1 MAKSKRQRN
10 QVRRVQGQTLRELA
24 YGELRRAVL
33 AGQFAPGEP
42 ITVAELSKQLGIG
55 VMPTREA
62 VQQLASQGAFEFLPN
77 RSVRVPEIAA
87 DQLDQ
92 LFAARLLLE
101 GFATGEAARHVTREE
116 VTAIAARLD
125 ALTETLKLRNAAE
138 CLEANFEFHFA
149 IYSASRSPYVV
160 QMIEQLWLGMSPLQ
174 RRVFCAPKKEQ
185 DAFLSALPKHRTLVS
200 ALRAGDA
207 RKARET
213 IEAMLVQSR
222 DWHIRHAPPKT

>member
-1 MAKSKRQRN
+1 MAKPPRQRN

-33 AGQFAPGEP
+33 TGQFAPGES

-55 VMPTREA
+55 LMPTREA

-77 RSVRVPEIAA
+77 RSVRVPEIAG
-87 DQLDQ
+87 DQLEK
-92 LFAARLLLE
+92 LFAARQLLE
-101 GFATGEAARHVTREE
+101 GFATAEAARCMTREE
-116 VTAIAARLD
+116 AAGVSARLD
-125 ALTETLKLRNAAE
+125 ELIERLKSRDAAE

-149 IYSASRSPYVV
+149 IYRASRSPYVL
-160 QMIEQLWLGMSPLQ
+160 QMIELLWLGMSPLQ
-174 RRVFCAPKKEQ
+174 RKVFRAPKKEQ
-185 DAFLSALPKHRTLVS
+185 DAFLSALPKHRTLVA

-213 IEAMLVQSR
+213 IEAMLTQSR
-222 DWHIRHAPPKT
+222 DWHILHAPEP

>member
-1 MAKSKRQRN
+1 MAKPPRQRN

-33 AGQFAPGEP
+33 TGQFAPGES

-55 VMPTREA
+55 LMPTREA

-77 RSVRVPEIAA
+77 RSVRVPEITG
-87 DQLDQ
+87 DQLEK
-92 LFAARLLLE
+92 LFAARQLLE
-101 GFATGEAARHVTREE
+101 GFATAEAARCMTREE
-116 VTAIAARLD
+116 AAGVSARLD
-125 ALTETLKLRNAAE
+125 ELIERLKSRDAAE

-149 IYSASRSPYVV
+149 IYRASRSPYVL
-160 QMIEQLWLGMSPLQ
+160 QMIELLWLGMSPLQ
-174 RRVFCAPKKEQ
+174 RKVFRAPKKEQ
-185 DAFLSALPKHRTLVS
+185 DAFLSALPKHRTLVA

-213 IEAMLVQSR
+213 IEAMLTQSR
-222 DWHIRHAPPKT
+222 DWHILHAPEP